1 MSSRTDLLLV
11 CADPREGAALDA
23 LVGRRP
29 FVVGVGKATAACQL
43 AARLARHEVGAVL
56 AFGVGGALPAAPSS
70 RPLELLQ
77 LVVVAESVLADEGV
91 ETPDG
96 FLDLA
101 ALGLG
106 EAVVHRHDQ
115 RLAAAAARALGGL
128 ELVRAAT
135 VSTCSGTDARA
146 QAIATR
152 TGARLETMES
162 AALALVCATFAVP
175 FVELRCVSNATG
187 DRTRAAFAIPAAC
200 TRVQTAVATLL
211 EQDTLAL
218 AAAPRPTPR

>member
-77 LVVVAESVLADEGV
+77 LVVVVESVLADEGV
-91 ETPDG
+91 ESPDG